1 MCSPS
6 RSPLPPPSPPAPPR
20 FSQCTRSESFLS
32 LFLNCLIINFSGSS
46 SSCFCIVPEFLVDIN
61 MRYGLPRWCSGKE
74 PTCQCRRHRR
84 PGLNPWVGKISWS
97 RKWQP
102 TPGFLHGKSHGQR
115 SLGGYPVH
123 RVAKEMDATERLGTH
138 VCPGGT
144 GNLKRDD
151 NMYKIQSNLTFVV
164 VQLLSHIWLFVTPW
178 TAACQASLSFIH
190 YLLKFAQTMSTESVM
205 PSKHFILCRP
215 LLLLTSIVPIIS
227 LFQLV
232 GSSQ

>member
-1 MCSPS
+1 MQETQETW
-6 RSPLPPPSPPAPPR
+6 A
-20 FSQCTRSESFLS
+20 QS
-32 LFLNCLIINFSGSS
+32 LGWEDLL
-46 SSCFCIVPEFLVDIN
+46 EQE
-61 MRYGLPRWCSGKE
+61 MA
-74 PTCQCRRHRR
+74 TH
-84 PGLNPWVGKISWS
+84 
-97 RKWQP
+97 
-102 TPGFLHGKSHGQR
+102 PGFLLGKSHGQR
-115 SLGGYPVH
+115 SLGGYPVR
-123 RVAKEMDATERLGTH
+123 RVTKEMDATQRLGTH

-178 TAACQASLSFIH
+178 TAACQASLAFIH
-190 YLLKFAQTMSTESVM
+190 YLLKFAQTMSTESEM

-215 LLLLTSIVPIIS
+215 LFLLTSIVPIIS